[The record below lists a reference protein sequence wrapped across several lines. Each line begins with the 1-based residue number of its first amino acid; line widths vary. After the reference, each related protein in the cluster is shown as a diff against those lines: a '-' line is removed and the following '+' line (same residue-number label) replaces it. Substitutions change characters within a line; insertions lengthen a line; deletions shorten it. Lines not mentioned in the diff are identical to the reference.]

1 MITFI
6 AFLLMVLGSIN
17 WLLIG
22 LLQYDFIAGLFGF
35 QASIFSRM
43 VYILF
48 GIGAVYFVIR
58 IIANKGDVKVFERK
72 KSKKER
78 EEMKLQKREQKL
90 KEKNEKDVKS
100 PTPAY
105 ANIEAGKEFGESNF
119 NGDKYSSE
127 KHFDFDDN
135 QSQEHFEN
143 MQNHSVERRFSNED
157 NLFDEH
163 FNSDN

>member
-90 KEKNEKDVKS
+90 KGKNEKDSKS

-105 ANIEAGKEFGESNF
+105 ANIEAGKEFRASNF
-119 NGDKYSSE
+119 NGDEYSSE
-127 KHFDFDDN
+127 KHFDFDN
-135 QSQEHFEN
+135 KQSQEHFVN
-143 MQNHSVERRFSNED
+143 MQNPSVERHFSDED

-163 FNSDN
+163 FDSNN

>member
-6 AFLLMVLGSIN
+6 AFLLMILGSAN

-48 GIGAVYFVIR
+48 GVGAVYFVIR
-58 IIANKGDVKVFERK
+58 IIANKGDIKVFERK
-72 KSKKER
+72 KLRNER
-78 EEMKLQKREQKL
+78 KEMKLQKREQKF
-90 KEKNEKDVKS
+90 KEKNEEDVKS
-100 PTPAY
+100 PPPTY
-105 ANIEAGKEFGESNF
+105 ANTEACKEFEMPNF
-119 NGDKYSSE
+119 NGDEYSSQR
-127 KHFDFDDN
+127 HFNFNDK
-135 QSQEHFEN
+135 QSQEHFKN
-143 MQNHSVERRFSNED
+143 MQNHSIERHFSDED

-163 FNSDN
+163 FNADN

>member
-1 MITFI
+1 MITFF

-43 VYILF
+43 IYILF

-90 KEKNEKDVKS
+90 KGKNEKDEKL

-105 ANIEAGKEFGESNF
+105 ANIEAGKEFGASNF
-119 NGDKYSSE
+119 NGDEYSSE
-127 KHFDFDDN
+127 KHFNFDN
-135 QSQEHFEN
+135 KQSQEHFVN
-143 MQNHSVERRFSNED
+143 MQNPSVERHFSDED

-163 FNSDN
+163 FDSNN